1 MPKISIIIPVYNV
14 ENYLSECLDSIIS
27 QTLKDIEIIC
37 INDGSTD
44 NSLKIL
50 QEYKTK
56 DNRITIIDKKNEGSG
71 IARNI
76 GMAGAKGEYIYFAD
90 SDDWLADCSVLE
102 KIYNAA
108 EKNCLD
114 ILIFGGYSC
123 YYKCDRLIKWKGRYK
138 LSKINKKYFKN
149 VFSAEDIKQDIFKIP
164 STAWTKLY
172 RREFLADN
180 DIKFQ
185 QIKIGQDQLFF
196 FHSMITAK
204 RMKVLNDY
212 LYCYRKERKGS
223 VTFLKRKRNFSP
235 LYVTRAIEELLKKLD
250 RTDEY
255 LEISIDRYFSKAT
268 SWLGRFD
275 RKLKPEYYVQYIE
288 LLTHIQNSC
297 NGWWK
302 YFNPTKWDGYWR
314 LKIKQNIAK
323 IKYRLLK

>member
-71 IARNI
+71 IARNL

-164 STAWTKLY
+164 STAWTKL
-172 RREFLADN
+172 
-180 DIKFQ
+180 
-185 QIKIGQDQLFF
+185 
-196 FHSMITAK
+196 
-204 RMKVLNDY
+204 
-212 LYCYRKERKGS
+212 
-223 VTFLKRKRNFSP
+223 
-235 LYVTRAIEELLKKLD
+235 
-250 RTDEY
+250 
-255 LEISIDRYFSKAT
+255 
-268 SWLGRFD
+268 
-275 RKLKPEYYVQYIE
+275 
-288 LLTHIQNSC
+288 
-297 NGWWK
+297 
-302 YFNPTKWDGYWR
+302 
-314 LKIKQNIAK
+314 
-323 IKYRLLK
+323 